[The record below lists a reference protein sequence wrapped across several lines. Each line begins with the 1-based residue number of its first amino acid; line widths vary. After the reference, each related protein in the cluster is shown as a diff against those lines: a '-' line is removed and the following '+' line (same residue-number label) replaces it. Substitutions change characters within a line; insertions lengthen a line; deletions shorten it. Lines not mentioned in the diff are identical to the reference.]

1 MLPEEAANEAIQH
14 LRGSC
19 EALYVEYEE
28 WEEDEIFLGIIDD
41 AIFNC
46 TQCGWW
52 YDTSEHSPNEVDEFI
67 CVECSPEEDE

>member
-1 MLPEEAANEAIQH
+1 MTSEEAANEAIQH

-19 EALYVEYEE
+19 EALYVEYAE
-28 WEEDEIFLGIIDD
+28 WEEDEVFLGIIDD

-52 YDTSEHSPNEVDEFI
+52 HDISELNDNTGDFM
-67 CVECSPEEDE
+67 CTECSPEGEE